1 MRRVPASPPSFAL
14 TVLVGLV
21 LVHDGVFLRTYG
33 DDRAAALAATGH
45 PQVWGSTVL
54 GLIGLGLG
62 VAIVAGV
69 GLWRMARRAGP
80 LPPGT
85 PAAPRRVDGTL
96 RGLLGEWASLAASIA
111 LSFMLQEDIE
121 HLSVHQALP
130 GLGVFGSPAY
140 HDGLAILALVTFLLA
155 ATRTLFHSTR
165 ARVLAR
171 IGAASPR
178 PRPRSA
184 PVRRYPGE
192 RSVAPTERSGRHWL
206 GLAPPAVWLFAQPD
220 R

>member
-1 MRRVPASPPSFAL
+1 MRRVPSRLPSFAL

-21 LVHDGVFLRTYG
+21 FVHDVVFLRTFG

-45 PQVWGSTVL
+45 PQAWGSIVL
-54 GLIGLGLG
+54 GVLGLGLG

-69 GLWRMARRAGP
+69 GLWRMAWRGRALG
-80 LPPGT
+80 PGT
-85 PAAPRRVDGTL
+85 QTAPGRVGEAL
-96 RGLLGEWASLAASIA
+96 GWLLGEWASLAASIA
-111 LSFMLQEDIE
+111 LLFMLQEDVE
-121 HLSVHQALP
+121 HLAVHQALP

-155 ATRTLFHSTR
+155 ATRTLYRSTR

-171 IGAASPR
+171 IAADPR
-178 PRPRSA
+178 PRPRPA
-184 PVRRYPGE
+184 RVRRRPEE
-192 RSVAPTERSGRHWL
+192 RAVAPTERSGRRWL
-206 GLAPPAVWLFAQPD
+206 GLAPPAARPSVQPD

>member
-1 MRRVPASPPSFAL
+1 MRRVPARLPSFAL

-33 DDRAAALAATGH
+33 DGRAAALVATGH

-54 GLIGLGLG
+54 GMIGLGLG
-62 VAIVAGV
+62 VALTAGI
-69 GLWRMARRAGP
+69 GLWRMARRATP

-85 PAAPRRVDGTL
+85 PAAPGRVGQAL
-96 RGLLGEWASLAASIA
+96 GWMLGEWAALAASIG
-111 LSFMLQEDIE
+111 LLFMFQEDVE
-121 HLSVHQALP
+121 HLAVHRAPP

-155 ATRTLFHSTR
+155 ATRTLYRSTR

-171 IGAASPR
+171 IAAASPR
-178 PRPRSA
+178 PRPR
-184 PVRRYPGE
+184 PTRVRRRPEE
-192 RSVAPTERSGRHWL
+192 RAVAPTERSGRRWL
-206 GLAPPAVWLFAQPD
+206 GLAPPAVWSFAQPG